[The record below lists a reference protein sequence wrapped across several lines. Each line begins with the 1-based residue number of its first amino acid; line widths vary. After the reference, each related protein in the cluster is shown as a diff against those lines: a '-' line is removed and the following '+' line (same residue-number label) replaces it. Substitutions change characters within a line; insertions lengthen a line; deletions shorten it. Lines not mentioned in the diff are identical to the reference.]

1 MAEVEQPYTTSF
13 FCPMCGGTTAEDQLA
28 QFSEEERDRWVV
40 ALSVAQARKRAK
52 LSQADLGA
60 LIGHSRD
67 YVVKIELAQRSLSAD
82 KAVLMAR
89 KLGVSVETVLCGAL
103 AGPAPKEATDAHFA

>member
-1 MAEVEQPYTTSF
+1 MATVEQPYTSSF
-13 FCPMCGGTTAEDQLA
+13 FCPMCGEPTAEDQLA
-28 QFSEEERDRWVV
+28 QFSEEERDRWIV
-40 ALSVAQARKRAK
+40 ALSVAQARKRAR

-60 LIGHSRD
+60 LIGHTRE

-103 AGPAPKEATDAHFA
+103 VAPATPAMEAAQ